1 MRTGAG
7 AGMNPQAPSHSPTL
21 AREGNCPPKTAFCIT
36 QTVSSGATGLKSTK
50 QMISLYSPVCRTS
63 FPHPQQTAFCVT
75 VLAKPAFSLHFPSFD
90 HNFQMNT
97 SSSSLQAG
105 LAKCS
110 CSFSTACSLSA
121 ITPESLQGCAATA
134 QPQLQTHCPISEDKC
149 TLIFTGRGFCR
160 IGAAETQRRRTAA
173 GCLLQRVGDTH
184 IQSHSQTETGMN
196 IGHCQGNHTSS
207 PGWQMQQGSKK
218 ETKLLVR
225 WRDNKIKHL
234 QCELRIRLIF
244 TA

>member
-7 AGMNPQAPSHSPTL
+7 AGMNPPSHSPTL
-21 AREGNCPPKTAFCIT
+21 AREGHCPPKTAFCIT
-36 QTVSSGATGLKSTK
+36 QTVSSGTTGLKSTK
-50 QMISLYSPVCRTS
+50 QMMTLYCPVCRAS
-63 FPHPQQTAFCVT
+63 FPHPQQTSFCVT
-75 VLAKPAFSLHFPSFD
+75 VLAKPAFSLHFPSLD

-97 SSSSLQAG
+97 SSSSWQAG

-110 CSFSTACSLSA
+110 CSFSTACSLFA
-121 ITPESLQGCAATA
+121 ITPGSLQGCAATLS
-134 QPQLQTHCPISEDKC
+134 PSSRPLPYNGDKC
-149 TLIFTGRGFCR
+149 TLIFCR
-160 IGAAETQRRRTAA
+160 IWAAEIERRTVA

-184 IQSHSQTETGMN
+184 IQSHSQTEAGMN
-196 IGHCQGNHTSS
+196 IGLVCHCQGNHTSS
-207 PGWQMQQGSKK
+207 PGWQMQQEQQGRKK